1 LIDRLT
7 NSRFYRYTTEVQAL
21 FDTRDT
27 GVARNDNPLRDIDPA
42 TIDPAWLLNELKEAH
57 QTIRALL
64 RQLSKEQGRHA
75 EIARAYNKTVAN
87 LVEITRENAA
97 LERERDMWKARAESS
112 MREQAAAKIGNLPFS
127 LTAAEISA
135 IRKAMARL
143 HHPDAG
149 GDAERMK
156 LWNAALDPLEEQVS
170 S

>member
-1 LIDRLT
+1 M
-7 NSRFYRYTTEVQAL
+7 
-21 FDTRDT
+21 
-27 GVARNDNPLRDIDPA
+27 ARNDNPLRDIDPA
-42 TIDPAWLLNELKEAH
+42 TLDPAWLLNELKEAH

-64 RQLSKEQGRHA
+64 RQLRKEQDRQA

-87 LVEITRENAA
+87 LVEISRENVA
-97 LERERDMWKARAESS
+97 LERERDMWKARAESA
-112 MREQAAAKIGNLPFS
+112 MREQEVPKIGNIPLA

-156 LWNAALDPLEEQVS
+156 LWNAALDPLEERVS